1 MGPVVAAVMSW
12 RRTGSWRSGRSS
24 RIRSGS
30 PAPVVEKPG
39 ESIQFQF
46 ETFIF
51 KLNVAIERIAQ
62 QIEELQDEQNED
74 NMFLN
79 F

>member
-1 MGPVVAAVMSW
+1 MEPVVVAVMSW

-24 RIRSGS
+24 RIRPGS
-30 PAPVVEKPG
+30 AAPV
-39 ESIQFQF
+39 QFQF

-62 QIEELQDEQNED
+62 QIEELQEEQNED